1 MNSKSFKTIGII
13 LGIAVLI
20 SLGVLYFSKGEPLD
34 EKEEP
39 SYAKATEGEEEQ
51 EFPYL
56 IDFSN
61 VENIQQ
67 AQLDILKR
75 DYESAVQEYEENPNS
90 FSALMCFAFT
100 YYQLGDYE
108 SARDVYIKVG
118 EISPE
123 NYTSFWNLA
132 NTCVRLKDYSG
143 AEQAY
148 LRTIQNGPD
157 QARHYTALAEV
168 YWYNLPEKKE
178 QIPELYKRGLE
189 ELPDNYDLLIN
200 LAWYYKETGD
210 KKNALKYYQEVIN
223 NYPDMEQIIRAAI
236 EEISN

>member
-1 MNSKSFKTIGII
+1 MNLRSKKIILI

-20 SLGVLYFSKGEPLD
+20 GAGVLYFSKSKPSDVSDIEPD
-34 EKEEP
+34 
-39 SYAKATEGEEEQ
+39 AEEE

-56 IDFSN
+56 IDFSMA
-61 VENIQQ
+61 ENIQE
-67 AQLDILKR
+67 AQLEILKQ
-75 DYESAVQEYEENPNS
+75 DYELAVEKYKEDPDS
-90 FSALMCFAFT
+90 FSSLMTFAFT
-100 YYQLGDYE
+100 YYQLGDFE

-118 EISPE
+118 EISPK

-132 NTCVRLKDYSG
+132 NCLIRLKNYSG

-148 LRTIQNGPD
+148 LKTIENGPD
-157 QARHYTALAEV
+157 QARHYTVLAEL

-178 QIPELYKRGLE
+178 QIPDLYKKGLE
-189 ELPDNYDLLIN
+189 QLPGNYDLLVN

-223 NYPDMEQIIRAAI
+223 NYPDMEEIIRAAM
-236 EEISN
+236 EEIK

>member
-1 MNSKSFKTIGII
+1 MNLRSKKIILI

-20 SLGVLYFSKGEPLD
+20 GAGVLYFSKSKPSDVSDIEPD
-34 EKEEP
+34 
-39 SYAKATEGEEEQ
+39 AEEE

-56 IDFSN
+56 IDFSMA
-61 VENIQQ
+61 ENIQE
-67 AQLDILKR
+67 AQLEILKQ
-75 DYESAVQEYEENPNS
+75 DYELAVEKYKEDPDS
-90 FSALMCFAFT
+90 FSSLMTFAFT
-100 YYQLGDYE
+100 YYQLGDFE

-118 EISPE
+118 EISPK

-132 NTCVRLKDYSG
+132 NALIRLKNYSG

-148 LRTIQNGPD
+148 LKTIENGPD
-157 QARHYTALAEV
+157 QARHYTVLAEL

-178 QIPELYKRGLE
+178 QIPDLYKKGLE
-189 ELPDNYDLLIN
+189 QLPGNYDLLVN

-223 NYPDMEQIIRAAI
+223 NYPDMEEIIRAAM
-236 EEISN
+236 EEIK